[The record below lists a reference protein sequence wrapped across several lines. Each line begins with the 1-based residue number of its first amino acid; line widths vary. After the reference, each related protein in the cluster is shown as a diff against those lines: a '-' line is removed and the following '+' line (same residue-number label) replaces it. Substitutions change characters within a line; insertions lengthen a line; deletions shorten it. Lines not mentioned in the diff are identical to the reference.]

1 MQAIEKPIV
10 LQEDITIDF
19 ITRLLTSY
27 NPVSK
32 VFYNT
37 ILVVIDR
44 FTKYAEII
52 LFRNNY
58 TALELVQIILNRV
71 VRYYGLP

>member
-1 MQAIEKPIV
+1 
-10 LQEDITIDF
+10 ITIDF
-19 ITRLLTSY
+19 VTGLLTSH

-44 FTKYAEII
+44 FIKYAEII

-58 TALELVQIILNRV
+58 TTLELAQVILDRV
-71 VRYYGLP
+71 V

>member
-1 MQAIEKPIV
+1 
-10 LQEDITIDF
+10 ITINF
-19 ITRLLTSY
+19 VTGLLTSY

-37 ILVVIDR
+37 ILVVVDR
-44 FTKYAEII
+44 FIKYAEII

-58 TALELVQIILNRV
+58 TALELAQIILNYV
-71 VRYYGLP
+71 VRYYKLL

>member
-1 MQAIEKPIV
+1 IA
-10 LQEDITIDF
+10 IDF

-27 NPVSK
+27 NLVFK
-32 VFYNT
+32 IFYNT

-44 FTKYAEII
+44 FIKYAEII

-58 TALELVQIILNRV
+58 IILELVQIILDYV
-71 VRYYGLP
+71 VRYYRLF

>member
-1 MQAIEKPIV
+1 
-10 LQEDITIDF
+10 IDF
-19 ITRLLTSY
+19 ITGLPTSH
-27 NPVSK
+27 NPVFK
-32 VFYNT
+32 VFYNA

-58 TALELVQIILNRV
+58 TTPELAQVILDRV
-71 VRYYGLP
+71 

>member
-1 MQAIEKPIV
+1 IA
-10 LQEDITIDF
+10 IDF
-19 ITRLLTSY
+19 VTGLLTSY
-27 NPVSK
+27 NPVFK
-32 VFYNT
+32 VFYNI

-58 TALELVQIILNRV
+58 TVLKLVQIILDRV
-71 VRYYGLP
+71 VRYYRLL